1 MLITD
6 DDSVT
11 HNVNFVLERLSTYDD
26 SATCPKSKIT
36 RPQCMFPYSAC
47 ERIKEC
53 ITTTSTNTSKIEDAI
68 SVLKECQ
75 RKFRLYISH
84 KARRTNQNYAIDKI
98 HTKMKKKCTD
108 SKERNIIALMI
119 GDFKMKAEPIS
130 QRETTLNHHG
140 KRGIS

>member
-1 MLITD
+1 M
-6 DDSVT
+6 
-11 HNVNFVLERLSTYDD
+11 
-26 SATCPKSKIT
+26 
-36 RPQCMFPYSAC
+36 
-47 ERIKEC
+47 
-53 ITTTSTNTSKIEDAI
+53 
-68 SVLKECQ
+68 
-75 RKFRLYISH
+75 SH

-130 QRETTLNHHG
+130 QRETTLNHYG